1 MNQKTL
7 FYILIAFIVFFVVT
21 QLITTLMQKPPF
33 EIAYYRSRM
42 EYDYTGQ
49 ATFTATAG
57 LFFKD
62 KSKQQQYIDQ
72 YRQASVSTFKSYFDD
87 VSKKIGRQIEVI
99 SMDSTI
105 TERSGI
111 LEVLEIA
118 RLSNAALVQDG
129 VVDTSLKDISIYSV
143 NDSQITVVVPQDAQI
158 LTIEPTPTKI
168 VSNQI
173 YWQPTQSSMVFPKVV
188 FKKGEE
194 NW

>member
-7 FYILIAFIVFFVVT
+7 FYILIAFIVFFIVT
-21 QLITTLMQKPPF
+21 QLVTTLTQKPPF
-33 EIAYYRSRM
+33 EIAYYRSIM

-49 ATFTATAG
+49 ATFTAMAG

-62 KSKQQQYIDQ
+62 KSKQQQYINQ
-72 YRQASVSTFKSYFDD
+72 YQQASTSTFKSYFDD
-87 VSKKIGRQIEVI
+87 VGKKIGRQIDVI
-99 SMDSTI
+99 SMNSTI

-118 RLSNAALVQDG
+118 RLSNVALVQDG
-129 VVDTSLKDISIYSV
+129 IVDTSLKDISIYSV
-143 NDSQITVVVPQDAQI
+143 NDSQITVVVPQDAQV

-173 YWQPTQSSMVFPKVV
+173 YWQPSQASMTFPKVV

-194 NW
+194 N

>member
-7 FYILIAFIVFFVVT
+7 FYILIAFIVFFIVT
-21 QLITTLMQKPPF
+21 QLVTTLTQRPPF

-62 KSKQQQYIDQ
+62 KSKQQQYINQ
-72 YRQASVSTFKSYFDD
+72 YQQASLSTFKGYFDD
-87 VSKKIGRQIEVI
+87 VSKKVGRQIDVI
-99 SMDSTI
+99 SMNSTV

-118 RLSNAALVQDG
+118 RLSNVASVENG
-129 VVDTSLKDISIYSV
+129 VVDTSLKDITIYSV
-143 NDSQITVVVPQDAQI
+143 GDSEIVVVVPEDAQI
-158 LTIEPTPTKI
+158 LSMEPTPTK
-168 VSNQI
+168 VVLNEI
-173 YWQPTQSSMVFPKVV
+173 YWQPGQASMVFPKVV
-188 FKKGEE
+188 FKKGDQ
-194 NW
+194 N